1 MEDLVK
7 VWRESMGLLELEWDQ
22 SGSKRRGV
30 YVDLTINSC
39 SDTNWRK
46 SFEHIARRN
55 ENTGLTPMVSQ
66 RKLMIGSFTQ
76 THEEFSI
83 NQNNNIQLPLTD
95 WPTSL
100 FTRLYW
106 QVHKSNLLNF
116 KEIIEIRNLAS
127 CALSFF
133 LWAPCTS
140 SSLWIA
146 SGLIIL
152 NGIYWYLLKDGVYG
166 SCRN

>member
-1 MEDLVK
+1 
-7 VWRESMGLLELEWDQ
+7 
-22 SGSKRRGV
+22 
-30 YVDLTINSC
+30 
-39 SDTNWRK
+39 
-46 SFEHIARRN
+46 
-55 ENTGLTPMVSQ
+55 MVSQ

-127 CALSFF
+127 CALLF
-133 LWAPCTS
+133 LFAGPMHIFITMNSKW
-140 SSLWIA
+140 LDYFEWNL
-146 SGLIIL
+146 LIL
-152 NGIYWYLLKDGVYG
+152 AEGWCLRELQKLT
-166 SCRN
+166 